1 MAHGFISIDPGLN
14 ECGFA
19 YFDGD
24 NELIDCGLIVNSLG
38 LEYRSDRRIQ
48 SMAWEVYE
56 GLRFFPADRL
66 YIEKMFV
73 RRNKPAAFENLIVLS
88 TIAGAIAG
96 MNELTSPSR
105 RFRYVLSNDWTDG
118 RNKTQNH
125 PRIRGRLSN
134 VETGVLGFGL
144 KDTPKTNHKE
154 VLDAVGIGLYVANR
168 L

>member
-1 MAHGFISIDPGLN
+1 MASVGFISIDPGLN
-14 ECGFA
+14 ECGYA

-24 NELIDCGLIVNSLG
+24 NELKDCGLIKNSLG
-38 LEYRSDRRIQ
+38 LEYTADNRIMR
-48 SMAWEVYE
+48 MAFEAHHTLSRV
-56 GLRFFPADRL
+56 PAQRI

-73 RRNKPAAFENLIVLS
+73 RRNQPAAFENLIVLS

-96 MNELTSPSR
+96 RLR
-105 RFRYVLSNDWTDG
+105 LDFRYVLSNDWTDG
-118 RNKTQNH
+118 RNKNQNH
-125 PRIRGRLSN
+125 PRIRDRLSDA
-134 VETGVLGFGL
+134 EKGVLGFGL